1 MSFLDILNP
10 SRCVLCN
17 NPASYGD
24 ACLCPGCASAISI
37 RDAGC
42 GICSGTV
49 KNGCCDFCSDRH
61 LFFRKNISALNY
73 EGRAREMIH
82 QFKFNRRK
90 RLYLHLAK
98 AALGALDRSKI
109 DADMITYV
117 PMRRTKRWK
126 RGFNQSELVA
136 GFISRNTGL
145 ALASTLSECISYSDQ
160 KYLRSLER
168 HINAIGRFRAVNK
181 GKVAGSRIIL
191 VDDVFTTGATVNEC
205 SRILLNAGAKEIFSL
220 TLARSEIK
228 SLK

>member
-1 MSFLDILNP
+1 MPFLDILNP

-24 ACLCPGCASAISI
+24 ACLCPVCASAISI

-42 GICSGTV
+42 GVCSGTI

-61 LFFRKNISALNY
+61 LFFRKNVSALYY
-73 EGRAREMIH
+73 EGRARDLIH

-90 RLYLHLAK
+90 RLYLHLAE
-98 AALGALDRSKI
+98 AALCALNRSKI
-109 DADMITYV
+109 DADLITYV

-136 GFISRNTGL
+136 GYISRKKGM
-145 ALASTLSECISYSDQ
+145 ALASTLIECITYSDQ

-168 HINAIGRFRAVNK
+168 HINAIGRFRAVTK
-181 GKVAGSRIIL
+181 GKVAGLRIIL

-205 SRILLNAGAKEIFSL
+205 SRILLNAGAMEIFSL